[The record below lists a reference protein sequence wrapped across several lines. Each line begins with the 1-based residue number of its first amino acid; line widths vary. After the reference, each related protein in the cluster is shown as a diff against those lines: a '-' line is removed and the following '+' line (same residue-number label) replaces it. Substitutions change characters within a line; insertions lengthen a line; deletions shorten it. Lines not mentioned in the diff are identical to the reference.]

1 MRKKFGIP
9 QFAGSCWCWWD
20 FCRLFDFWL
29 EASGEW
35 SKLWH
40 QQHKNHHHGC
50 YVVMKP
56 SHWNSVTWR
65 LKLHWLWMVPMTWL
79 VFEHFH
85 DSTIQLLLLRHRRC
99 WLLSTSKEAASRRK
113 NNGRVVPNS
122 QMDATH
128 GFFYNLAKKGKLIWK
143 WTSKIPTGSSQKRKM
158 DWENAH
164 QNIYKTY
171 IGPKTTV
178 KLLLL
183 W

>member
-1 MRKKFGIP
+1 MLHLHQVTTKRLGFLSSTRQRSIVRKKFGIP

-85 DSTIQLLLLRHRRC
+85 DSTIQLLLLRRSR
-99 WLLSTSKEAASRRK
+99 WLLSTSKEAASCRK

-122 QMDATH
+122 QMDAAH

-143 WTSKIPTGSSQKRKM
+143 WTSKIPTGS
-158 DWENAH
+158 
-164 QNIYKTY
+164 
-171 IGPKTTV
+171 
-178 KLLLL
+178 
-183 W
+183 